1 MSLFPICP
9 TFLSCFYSQSIL
21 ISSSLFSQL
30 YHTSFPNLSQ
40 FYHISLFP
48 ICIHLSQFYYVSF
61 PKLSS
66 LPVSRILGEL
76 GSALAVSLLCRHN
89 KVFPCHDANG
99 LVVLRVCVDRQER
112 AMYRISIVY
121 YVLVNT
127 DSDVLFLV
135 GTFPEVFVSVNTILL
150 LGSNLTEK

>member
-1 MSLFPICP
+1 M
-9 TFLSCFYSQSIL
+9 FYSQSIL

-30 YHTSFPNLSQ
+30 YHVSFPNLSQ
-40 FYHISLFP
+40 FYHISLLP
-48 ICIHLSQFYYVSF
+48 ICMNLSPFHYVSF

-121 YVLVNT
+121 YVLVT

-150 LGSNLTEK
+150 MGSNLTET